1 MGARAAGDDEAFPA
15 DVTDSLPSRKGPLR
29 VCRGLC
35 QLTQGRWPAR
45 TVRGARGHS
54 AFQLGG
60 CHPRILMRN
69 LEIVSAVVAVRHAQ
83 SADIAANRRR
93 NRIEIVLGR
102 LTGWRRVATDTTGAP
117 RQSSPRSPRY
127 NRHVLALTI
136 DESGA

>member
-1 MGARAAGDDEAFPA
+1 
-15 DVTDSLPSRKGPLR
+15 
-29 VCRGLC
+29 
-35 QLTQGRWPAR
+35 
-45 TVRGARGHS
+45 
-54 AFQLGG
+54 
-60 CHPRILMRN
+60 MRN

-102 LTGWRRVATDTTGAP
+102 LTGWRRVATDIIGAP
-117 RQSSPRSPRY
+117 RQSSPRSPRC